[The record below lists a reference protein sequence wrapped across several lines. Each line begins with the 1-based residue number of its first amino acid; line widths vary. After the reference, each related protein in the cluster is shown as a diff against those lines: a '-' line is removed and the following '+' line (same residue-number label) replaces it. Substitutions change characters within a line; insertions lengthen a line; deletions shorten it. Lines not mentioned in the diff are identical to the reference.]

1 MNSVQRIK
9 DFWLIE
15 EEINLEWLDT
25 PHWQLNHLRYNGS
38 ENWAR
43 LVIIETMEECLYYRT
58 DGNSCPTTI
67 FADMNAG
74 DQKDKFIL
82 EIEKYTA
89 FGLSYSKY
97 FWIGVIGIFND
108 IGSKYR
114 CT

>member
-1 MNSVQRIK
+1 M
-9 DFWLIE
+9 
-15 EEINLEWLDT
+15 
-25 PHWQLNHLRYNGS
+25 
-38 ENWAR
+38 
-43 LVIIETMEECLYYRT
+43 IIETMEECLYYRT

-97 FWIGVIGIFND
+97 F
-108 IGSKYR
+108 
-114 CT
+114 